1 MGNGGCTPRMA
12 VVYFPG
18 PQRGFLCPR
27 DIPNI
32 ASDPV
37 NTWLLATYF
46 IGGVQSQ
53 VEPWLFFRVERFDD
67 IVPRRGLS

>member
-37 NTWLLATYF
+37 NAWLLATYF

-53 VEPWLFFRVERFDD
+53 VEP
-67 IVPRRGLS
+67 